1 MSEEGE
7 EENRRYARKPFIL
20 SEEEFRQSIDEKMV
34 QNKELAEKIIVYE
47 EKLSSLK
54 TFREIKKKE
63 VKQLNENVTYFSNQA
78 KEKEFLVTQMRR

>member
-1 MSEEGE
+1 MDEEGNDLGIDMRE
-7 EENRRYARKPFIL
+7 SLEM
-20 SEEEFRQSIDEKMV
+20 SEEEFRFQIDSLMK

-63 VKQLNENVTYFSNQA
+63 VKQLNENVENYDN
-78 KEKEFLVTQMRR
+78 

>member
-1 MSEEGE
+1 M
-7 EENRRYARKPFIL
+7 K
-20 SEEEFRQSIDEKMV
+20 

-63 VKQLNENVTYFSNQA
+63 VK
-78 KEKEFLVTQMRR
+78 

>member
-1 MSEEGE
+1 M
-7 EENRRYARKPFIL
+7 
-20 SEEEFRQSIDEKMV
+20 SEEEFRFQIDSMMK

-63 VKQLNENVTYFSNQA
+63 VKQLNENVENYNNQA
-78 KEKEFLVTQMRR
+78 EEKEFLVHQMQMELTRLLR